1 MADLLNNVYFGF
13 AIALQ
18 PINLLYCFL
27 GVLIGTLVG
36 VLPGIGP
43 NAAMAILLPMTYQ
56 LDPVPAIIA
65 MAGIYYGAMYGG
77 STTAILVNIPGE
89 AASVIT
95 TLDGYKLALA
105 GRAGPALAICAYSS
119 FIAGTISVLGLML
132 VAPPMARFALEFGP
146 PEYFSLIILGIL
158 LLIYLSAG
166 SISKAL
172 AMAALGIMLSAI
184 GTDIITGSGR
194 FHFGIPALM
203 DGLGIIPIIMGLFGI
218 SEVFFNLERE
228 IKNSDTQI
236 MKVGRL
242 LPTLQ
247 DWRDTKWAIM
257 RGTLIGFFLGVVPG
271 GGAILASFTAYT
283 IEKKIS
289 KHPEKFG
296 HGAMEGVA
304 APEAANNSATG
315 GAFIPALTLGIPS
328 NAVMVMILATLMV
341 HNVQP
346 GPLLIKNHPELF
358 WGVVTSMYV
367 GNVMLLILNLPLIGL
382 WLQILKIPYRI
393 LFPLIILFC
402 VIGVYSINNSIF
414 EINVMIVFGVLG
426 YIFRKAGYETAP
438 IVLAFLLGPIM
449 ENALRQSLIMAD
461 GSFVIFVTRPLS
473 AGFLLTA
480 ALLVIISAIPF
491 IRQKREL
498 VGKEGAKNA

>member
-1 MADLLNNVYFGF
+1 MADLLQNIYFGF

-18 PINLLYCFL
+18 PVNILYCFL

-43 NAAMAILLPMTYQ
+43 NAAMAILLPMTYK
-56 LDPVPAIIA
+56 LDPIPAIIA

-89 AASVIT
+89 AASVVT

-105 GRAGPALAICAYSS
+105 GRAGPALGMCASSS
-119 FIAGTISVLGLML
+119 FIAGTISVAGLIL

-146 PEYFSLIILGIL
+146 PEYFSLIILGML
-158 LLIYLSAG
+158 LLIYLSTG
-166 SISKAL
+166 SVPKAL
-172 AMAALGIMLSAI
+172 AMAAFGMMLSVI
-184 GTDIITGSGR
+184 GTDIITGRAR

-218 SEVFFNLERE
+218 SEVFVNLERK
-228 IKNSDTQI
+228 IKATNPQSFNI
-236 MKVGRL
+236 GRL
-242 LPTLQ
+242 LPSLQ
-247 DWRDTKWAIM
+247 DWKDSKWAIL
-257 RGTLIGFFLGVVPG
+257 RGTLIGFVLGVVPG
-271 GGAILASFTAYT
+271 GGAIIASFSSYA
-283 IEKKIS
+283 IEKKLS
-289 KHPEKFG
+289 KYPERFG
-296 HGAMEGVA
+296 QGVMEGVA
-304 APEAANNSATG
+304 GPEAANNSATG

-341 HNVQP
+341 HGVQP

-393 LFPLIILFC
+393 MFPLIILFC

-414 EINVMIVFGVLG
+414 EVNVMIAFGAIG
-426 YIFRKAGYETAP
+426 YIFRKAGYEGTP

-461 GSFVIFVTRPLS
+461 GSLLIFLTRPLS
-473 AGFLLTA
+473 ALFLIT
-480 ALLVIISAIPF
+480 ALLIVIISMIPF
-491 IRQKREL
+491 VRQRRDL
-498 VGKEGAKNA
+498 VGREGSKSA